1 MTFISNQLPLF
12 VLFLLASTVS
22 FGSVGRKLVEAS
34 EPELRRLAES
44 GDAYAQAALALAYA
58 NGDKGLS
65 LSLVEADK
73 WARRS
78 ADQRH
83 PVGKFVMGHLAMNPV
98 LGYDSDAPRKYYLS
112 AFGDSKGE
120 LLRMAASGDP
130 IACYAV
136 GMILTSDVLRPR
148 LVPDFD
154 LAARHH
160 LTASR
165 GGFLPAS
172 HQLGILKIEENMLNE
187 RDVEGGLALVREA
200 VAGDLPLANHYMGLA
215 YLKGKGVKEDKGM
228 ALVYLRKA
236 ADSGHGRSMIVT
248 AHLYAVGFATP
259 INLPLAKEYALRAKA
274 VKEPQADEKLLEIES
289 LALAGASRVSP
300 APSYVPEPEET
311 VVPPAPPVPSD
322 SLQSPPVAGVHS
334 SNPVPN
340 TGSSSILPNA
350 PSTNQPSFLPSP
362 TAAPSSSGFSPEN
375 SGKPATASDVSQ
387 ALELAKRQYSGVGIP
402 VDLVSA
408 RNNFLVAAN
417 AGNAEAARYL
427 GIIYLRG
434 KGVPVDRPTAATW
447 FRRAANSGDTLAKR
461 NLELLEQLLSP

>member
-1 MTFISNQLPLF
+1 
-12 VLFLLASTVS
+12 
-22 FGSVGRKLVEAS
+22 
-34 EPELRRLAES
+34 
-44 GDAYAQAALALAYA
+44 
-58 NGDKGLS
+58 
-65 LSLVEADK
+65 
-73 WARRS
+73 
-78 ADQRH
+78 
-83 PVGKFVMGHLAMNPV
+83 
-98 LGYDSDAPRKYYLS
+98 
-112 AFGDSKGE
+112 
-120 LLRMAASGDP
+120 
-130 IACYAV
+130 
-136 GMILTSDVLRPR
+136 
-148 LVPDFD
+148 
-154 LAARHH
+154 
-160 LTASR
+160 
-165 GGFLPAS
+165 
-172 HQLGILKIEENMLNE
+172 
-187 RDVEGGLALVREA
+187 
-200 VAGDLPLANHYMGLA
+200 
-215 YLKGKGVKEDKGM
+215 M

-289 LALAGASRVSP
+289 LALSAASRISP